1 MLTVDTQSTSTIN
14 SVVPHHSNILV
25 VEPQWIVFSPRKKRS
40 FFKLSARETLKHVRM
55 ISTKTWSFISSTLNC
70 LISISGKRSH
80 LFHST
85 PRDPMLSTFVAS
97 VQQAHRGWVR
107 HDAKA
112 SSNRCRFG
120 LPRQLLQQEGDHG
133 IMITVLI
140 ADYYEAK
147 SRRLNQLHKIL

>member
-1 MLTVDTQSTSTIN
+1 MDCV
-14 SVVPHHSNILV
+14 
-25 VEPQWIVFSPRKKRS
+25 VFSPSRSENFGKNVNKIPTRKKEL
-40 FFKLSARETLKHVRM
+40 FKLSARDIRM

-85 PRDPMLSTFVAS
+85 PRDPTLSTFVAS

-112 SSNRCRFG
+112 PSNRCRFG

-133 IMITVLI
+133 ITVLI